1 MTERVITV
9 NLNQTSSVQGPLVQ
23 TNDINLVIS
32 HVRSIVWFEV
42 EVRNKE
48 QWELE
53 NKQGWVAPQLI
64 NF

>member
-9 NLNQTSSVQGPLVQ
+9 NLNQTSSVQCPLVQ
-23 TNDINLVIS
+23 TNEINLVIS